1 MNSNLRT
8 MEDSNVRKCPCVFD
22 DSLHTRQCQRF
33 EALCS
38 REKKNQKNTHQNIT
52 QSLAD
57 FCKREEWR
65 VLAR

>member
-8 MEDSNVRKCPCVFD
+8 MVDSNLRTCPCVFD

-33 EALCS
+33 EAQCS
-38 REKKNQKNTHQNIT
+38 REKKKQKNRNSKITHT
-52 QSLAD
+52 RAD
-57 FCKREEWR
+57 FCKREEQR